1 MEDFKIENQISHF
14 LTTIDEGWISLK
26 RKEFEANPF
35 YDGATNKII
44 IFDADYN
51 YEPIFEY
58 DSEFRKS
65 VIGGTKHLPRTEVYD
80 FKRYCIEYNNRGD
93 YSSEDQFTYAWIGY
107 CELEKLKTLKLK
119 PILPNLR
126 TLISR
131 DLIEDLSDYF
141 NASIHSKTGIIK
153 TIREFVLIFGEEVKR
168 LMEKDTSELKQISG
182 LFDGLSQ
189 VLDSLLITKYG
200 KLLEALTRPFHSK
213 YTLDFNI
220 DRTELAALV
229 FLLMQSGL
237 LKESKENLEFCFEH
251 FTFNKKKEQH
261 LFSSNSNFTNI
272 LGEIKQGKQGNK
284 YHKLEAVM
292 DLIQE
297 AVLVIKNT

>member
-1 MEDFKIENQISHF
+1 MEDIKIEDQISRF
-14 LTTIDEGWISLK
+14 LTSIDEGWISVK
-26 RKEFEANPF
+26 RKEFETNPF
-35 YDGATNKII
+35 YNSATDQVII
-44 IFDADYN
+44 VDSDYS
-51 YEPIFEY
+51 YEPTFKFEAK
-58 DSEFRKS
+58 SRKS
-65 VIGGTKHLPRTEVYD
+65 VIGGTKYVPRTEVYD
-80 FKRYCIEYNNRGD
+80 FRRYCLEYYNCGD
-93 YSSEDQFTYAWIGY
+93 YSNEDQSTYAWIGY
-107 CELEKLKTLKLK
+107 CELEKLKKLKLK
-119 PILPNLR
+119 PVLPNLKM
-126 TLISR
+126 LISR

-141 NASIHSKTGIIK
+141 NSSIHSKTGIIK

-168 LMEKDTSELKQISG
+168 LTEKDTSESKQISR

-189 VLDSLLITKYG
+189 VVDSLLIAKYG
-200 KLLEALTRPFHSK
+200 KRLEALTRPFHSK

-261 LFSSNSNFTNI
+261 LFSSNTNFTNV
-272 LGEIKQGKQGNK
+272 LGEIKQGKQGGK

-297 AVLVIKNT
+297 AVLAIKNN